1 MNDKKIV
8 GALVALVMAYLG
20 ISAVAADPPLER
32 FVYVEGHMGTRFK
45 IILYATNKKAAD
57 DAVNS
62 AFGRIAALDR
72 MMSDYRD
79 DSELMKLCAKAGGDP
94 VEVSDEL
101 FDVLMRAHNLSK
113 RCDGA
118 FDVTVGP
125 LTRLWRQSRKS
136 GKLPD
141 KETLDKARDL
151 VGYDKMTLDDKKH
164 TVRLTKAGMQL
175 DLGGIA
181 KGYAA
186 DAALKALKDKGCSR
200 ALVAAGGD
208 IAVNDAPPDA
218 EGWKIGIAP
227 LEDPESTPKKY
238 LILHN
243 AGVSTSGDAEQFVEI
258 EGKRYSHIV
267 DPKTGLG
274 LIGRMS
280 VTVVAPNGTTSDSMT
295 KIVAVLGPE
304 KGMKIIDDTEG
315 VSAFMLHKTD
325 KGDETFYSKRFKSLP
340 QKDDDKD

>member
-1 MNDKKIV
+1 MMNTKI
-8 GALVALVMAYLG
+8 AMLCLVLAG
-20 ISAVAADPPLER
+20 GCAVAAEPALER
-32 FVYVEGHMGTRFK
+32 FSYVEGHMGTRFK
-45 IILYATNKKAAD
+45 IIVYAQDKDTGDKAAK
-57 DAVNS
+57 A
-62 AFGRIAALDR
+62 AFERIAALDR
-72 MMSDYRD
+72 AMSDYRD
-79 DSELMKLCAKAGGDP
+79 TSELMQLCAKAGGEAI
-94 VEVSDEL
+94 EVSDDL
-101 FDVLMRAHNLSK
+101 FTVLSRAQELSK

-141 KETLDKARDL
+141 KETLEKAKEL
-151 VGYDKMTLDDKKH
+151 VGYDKMVLDEKKH
-164 TVRLTKAGMQL
+164 TVRLQKAGMQL

-186 DAALKALKDKGCSR
+186 DEALTVLKQQGGKRGR
-200 ALVAAGGD
+200 VAAGGD
-208 IAVNDAPPDA
+208 IAVSDPPPDA

-227 LEDPESTPKKY
+227 LEDPDGKPKKY
-238 LILHN
+238 VILHH

-295 KIVAVLGPE
+295 KVVAVLGPE
-304 KGMKIIDDTEG
+304 KGMKIIEETAG
-315 VSAFMLHKTD
+315 VAAFLVQKTD
-325 KGDETFYSKRFKSLP
+325 KGEETFTSKRFKTLP
-340 QKDDDKD
+340 QKDER

>member
-1 MNDKKIV
+1 MKHTKITL
-8 GALVALVMAYLG
+8 ALLLLSCFG
-20 ISAVAADPPLER
+20 LQTLRAADPALER
-32 FVYVEGHMGTRFK
+32 FVYTEGHMGTRFK
-45 IILYATNKKAAD
+45 IILYAPDKKTAD
-57 DAVNS
+57 EAVNA
-62 AFGRIAALDR
+62 AFRRIAALDR
-72 MMSDYRD
+72 RMSDYRD
-79 DSELMKLCAKAGGDP
+79 DSELVQLCAKAGGDP
-94 VEVSDEL
+94 VEVSDDL
-101 FDVLMRAHNLSK
+101 FEVLSRAHELSK

-141 KETLDKARDL
+141 KDTLDKARAL
-151 VGYDKMTLDDKKH
+151 VGYEKMVLDEKKH
-164 TVRLTKAGMQL
+164 TVQLLKPGMQL

-186 DAALKALKDKGCSR
+186 DAALKAMKDLGCPR

-208 IAVNDAPPDA
+208 IAVNDPPPDA

-227 LEDPESTPKKY
+227 LEDPESKPKKY
-238 LILHN
+238 LILHH

-258 EGKRYSHIV
+258 DGKRYSHIV

-274 LIGRMS
+274 LVGRMS

-295 KIVAVLGPE
+295 KVVAVLGPE
-304 KGMKIIDDTEG
+304 KGMKIIDDTKG
-315 VSAFMLHKTD
+315 VSAFMIRKSD
-325 KGDETFYSKRFKSLP
+325 RGDESFYSERFKSLP
-340 QKDDDKD
+340 QKDDK